1 MTTSTP
7 HNDALPVSTSDLT
20 QEVQI
25 RSSTQTQGQLP
36 PKTIMQ
42 HFNASVEQFGNSPAL
57 HYKPSK
63 VTYSVKWKEVLWK
76 YSHSYSLTKITHSLP
91 HLSPPVRMR
100 PNGRFGRGRN
110 IVNKSMRLELPWLPW
125 VVTNSIASISW
136 ALIAPTGS
144 LRTLVASPPDVSPR
158 ESTPPTNPRR
168 VSTLPTIPTPKWW

>member
-1 MTTSTP
+1 MVNGDDVPPNTSTGNQGSLEGRKKQQATLTVDSREQTHHDFPQQRLPATAPGTTLQHKSKHHIYIYIYYRKYIMTTSTP

-63 VTYSVKWKEVLWK
+63 VTYSVKWKEVL
-76 YSHSYSLTKITHSLP
+76 
-91 HLSPPVRMR
+91 
-100 PNGRFGRGRN
+100 
-110 IVNKSMRLELPWLPW
+110 
-125 VVTNSIASISW
+125 
-136 ALIAPTGS
+136 
-144 LRTLVASPPDVSPR
+144 
-158 ESTPPTNPRR
+158 
-168 VSTLPTIPTPKWW
+168 

>member
-63 VTYSVKWKEVLWK
+63 VTYSVKWKEVL
-76 YSHSYSLTKITHSLP
+76 
-91 HLSPPVRMR
+91 
-100 PNGRFGRGRN
+100 
-110 IVNKSMRLELPWLPW
+110 
-125 VVTNSIASISW
+125 
-136 ALIAPTGS
+136 
-144 LRTLVASPPDVSPR
+144 
-158 ESTPPTNPRR
+158 
-168 VSTLPTIPTPKWW
+168 